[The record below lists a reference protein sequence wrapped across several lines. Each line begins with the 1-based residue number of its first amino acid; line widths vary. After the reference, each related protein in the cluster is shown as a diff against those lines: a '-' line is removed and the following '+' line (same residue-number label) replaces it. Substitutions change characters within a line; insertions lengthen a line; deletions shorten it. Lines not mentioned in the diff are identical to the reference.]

1 MKMYIDLFFI
11 FNFIIDFIITLSVSI
26 ILKRKSNYIR
36 MILSSLL
43 GGVSSLLLFTSLNK
57 ILIEIISIIL
67 MVVISFGYKGIRYVI
82 KNILYMY
89 ILSTLLG
96 GIIYLFNIK
105 VSNNVF
111 LSYLII
117 IIIAIEV
124 MVLYIKENKKM
135 KNIYNNYYK
144 VDIYFKSNDKLSLI
158 GFIDTGNNLY
168 DPYKKR
174 PIILISNKYYRDDNF
189 ILVPYHTL
197 SGNGL
202 LKCIKPDIIFIEGIG
217 YKGNVLVG
225 FSDSPNLIDGIDVIL
240 HKDVMKG

>member
-158 GFIDTGNNLY
+158 GFVDTGNNLY

-174 PIILISNKYYRDDNF
+174 PIILISNKYYRNDNF

>member
-26 ILKRKSNYIR
+26 ILKRKSSYIR

-43 GGVSSLLLFTSLNK
+43 GGVSSLILFTSLNK
-57 ILIEIISIIL
+57 ILIEIISIVL

-158 GFIDTGNNLY
+158 GFVDTGNNLY

-174 PIILISNKYYRDDNF
+174 PIILISNKYYRNDNF

-240 HKDVMKG
+240 HKDLMKG